1 MDDRN
6 DHRRLASAG
15 SLLAARLTR
24 RGLGALAAGGL
35 ATFGLGEGA
44 AAKKRR
50 AAAKP
55 RAQRLLQAQAAA
67 TFVTAWGETGDE
79 PGQFR
84 DPLGV
89 AVERAIGSAGHV
101 YVADTGNNRIQK
113 FTGDGQFLLE
123 WGSYGAGNGQ
133 FKEPRAIAVEFG
145 PGSTGAIYV
154 ADTENERIQKFRS
167 DGAFITAWGTAGEGR
182 GQFGA
187 PAGIGVDG
195 DSNVYVTDA
204 DLNRIQI
211 FTSGGAFT
219 LRYGSEG
226 DAPGQFEAPLGIGQ
240 IGPPSLVLVADQGNN
255 RIQSFD
261 FNGRF
266 VRQWGGKGQ
275 GDGQFDDPWGVAVGG
290 GRAFVTDHDNNRVQ
304 VFGVTGEFAGTF
316 GSRGNGPGE
325 FDHPTG
331 IAVDHDRGIYVVD
344 TGNNR
349 IQKFVR
355 A

>member
-1 MDDRN
+1 MN
-6 DHRRLASAG
+6 DSFARMPSNLCTARFSRRE
-15 SLLAARLTR
+15 
-24 RGLGALAAGGL
+24 LGALAAGGL
-35 ATFGLGEGA
+35 ATLGLGQGA
-44 AAKKRR
+44 AAKKRKAPAR
-50 AAAKP
+50 QQE
-55 RAQRLLQAQAAA
+55 QRLLQAQAVA
-67 TFVTAWGETGDE
+67 TFAAAWGETGDE

-89 AVERAIGSAGHV
+89 AVERATGSSGHV

-113 FTGDGQFLLE
+113 FTSDGQFLLE
-123 WGSYGAGNGQ
+123 WGAYGAGNGR

-145 PGSTGAIYV
+145 PRGAGAVYV
-154 ADTENERIQKFRS
+154 ADTENERIQKFSS
-167 DGAFITAWGTAGEGR
+167 DGAFITAWGTAGKGR

-187 PAGIGVDG
+187 PVGIAVDG
-195 DSNVYVTDA
+195 DGNVYVTDA
-204 DLNRIQI
+204 DLHRVQV
-211 FTSGGAFT
+211 FTTSGAVIQ
-219 LRYGSEG
+219 YGSEG
-226 DAPGQFEAPLGIGQ
+226 KAPGQFETPLGIGQ

-275 GDGQFDDPWGVAVGG
+275 GNGQFDDPWGVAVGG

-331 IAVDHDRGIYVVD
+331 IAVDRDRGIYVVD

-355 A
+355 V